1 MIDSWNFMEG
11 NIDILVK
18 ELCKLPKETG
28 WVEFKHNN
36 GDPIMIA
43 ENISALANTA
53 TLKDRDYAYMVWG
66 VDDTTHDIVGTSVNL
81 PLQKKGNE
89 ELENWLRHRLSRNA
103 SFEFLETEID
113 GKHIELIRVHKA
125 LLIPVA
131 YEKTEYV
138 RSGSYTK
145 RLNEYPELA
154 AQLWDKLRTSRFED
168 ICSVNDLRYADVLR
182 MIDCGAYFS
191 MLKLPQPTEEN
202 EMMHYLVEDG
212 VAVKHDNGLYGITNL
227 GAILYAKDLTAFPR
241 LGRKAMRVV
250 QYQGKNRLFIQK
262 EEVFNAGYAICF
274 EEVVRFINAL
284 LPSSED
290 VASVAFT
297 TNSKYPLPS
306 VREAIA
312 NSLIHQ
318 DLYITGAGPVVEVFD
333 NRIEVTNPGTPL
345 VDILRIID
353 NPPKSR
359 NEKMASLMRRMK
371 MCEELGRGWDRMV
384 LACEMQFLPAPR
396 IEIFEESMKVTLFSE
411 MEFKNIPVDDKVW
424 SCYLHACLMYIQGD
438 ALTNTSLRDRFGL
451 KDTSAG
457 SVSRL
462 IKEAVDKNWIKP
474 IDPTT
479 AKRYMRYVPIWA

>member
-1 MIDSWNFMEG
+1 MEA

-36 GDPIMIA
+36 VDPIMIG
-43 ENISALANTA
+43 EDISALANTA
-53 TLKDRDYAYMVWG
+53 TLKDRDFAYMVWG
-66 VDDTTHDIVGTSVNL
+66 VDDTTHDIIGTSSRL
-81 PLQKKGNE
+81 TLQKKGQE
-89 ELENWLRHRLSRNA
+89 ELENWLRHQLSKNA
-103 SFEFLETEID
+103 NFEFLETEIN
-113 GKHIELIRVHKA
+113 GNHIELIRIHKS
-125 LLIPVA
+125 LLTPVSF
-131 YEKTEYV
+131 EKAEYI

-145 RLNEYPELA
+145 KLNEYPEMT
-154 AQLWDKLRTSRFED
+154 AQLWDKLRNSRFED
-168 ICSVNDLRYADVLR
+168 MTPIKDLRFADILR
-182 MIDCGAYFS
+182 MIDSGVYFS
-191 MLKLPQPTEEN
+191 LLKIPQPTGEE
-202 EMMHYLVEDG
+202 EVMHYLIEDG
-212 VAVKHDNGLYGITNL
+212 VAVKLDNGLYGITNL
-227 GAILYAKDLTAFPR
+227 GAILYAKDLNAFPR

-250 QYQGKNRLFIQK
+250 QYQGRNRLFIQK
-262 EEVFNAGYAICF
+262 EETFNAGYAVCF
-274 EEVVRFINAL
+274 EQIVRFVNAL

-290 VASVAFT
+290 LTSVALMT
-297 TNSKYPLPS
+297 KSKYPLPS

-396 IEIFEESMKVTLFSE
+396 IEIFEESTKVTLFSE
-411 MEFKNIPVDDKVW
+411 MEFKNIPADDKIW
-424 SCYLHACLMYIQGD
+424 SCYLHACLMYIQGET
-438 ALTNTSLRDRFGL
+438 LTNTSLRDRFGL
-451 KDTSAG
+451 KESSAG

-462 IKEAVDKNWIKP
+462 IKEAVDKNRIKAL
-474 IDPTT
+474 DPTT
-479 AKRYMRYVPIWA
+479 AKRYMRYVPIWAAI